1 MDTKYTEIEVRV
13 TFVTTVEVPEEIAH
27 DRDLIDD
34 FAQEFGSTEEALST
48 GDVEIDVMNYWF
60 EDDDGYIG
68 RHT

>member
-13 TFVTTVEVPEEIAH
+13 IFVTTVEVPEEIAH

-48 GDVEIDVMNYWF
+48 GDVEIDVLNYWY

>member
-48 GDVEIDVMNYWF
+48 GDVEIDVQNYWF
-60 EDDDGYIG
+60 EDEYGWVG

>member
-13 TFVTTVEVPEEIAH
+13 TFVTTVEVPEEISH
-27 DRDLIDD
+27 SIDLIDD

-48 GDVEIDVMNYWF
+48 GDVEIDVQNYWF
-60 EDDDGYIG
+60 EDSDGWVG